1 MYSPLPPIE
10 ILKDEYSDTVFQR
23 LWNDIWERVVNKEDT
38 SGRASFTKDIII
50 KCGGHISSRTRELN
64 YDPNEVAQCII
75 DNARLYP
82 YTLTENDFEW
92 WSMNWKRTTI

>member
-75 DNARLYP
+75 DPVEIDVEVKKIEHFPSGFR
-82 YTLTENDFEW
+82 
-92 WSMNWKRTTI
+92 R